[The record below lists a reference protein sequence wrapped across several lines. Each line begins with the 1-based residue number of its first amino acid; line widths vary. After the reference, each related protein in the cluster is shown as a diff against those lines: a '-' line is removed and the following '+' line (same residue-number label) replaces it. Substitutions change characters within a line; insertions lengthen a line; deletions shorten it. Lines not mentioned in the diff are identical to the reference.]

1 MVTTVH
7 KPCVCTPYVQESKKL
22 RVLII
27 NKDERKAL
35 ARKNGNKNPIWSWND
50 SPVAMYERAESGIS
64 QLMVIPRTTHEIEE
78 DIRREEAEAES
89 QWTRTQS
96 EALQMKK
103 SDLGRTESL
112 LILTSL
118 IL

>member
-1 MVTTVH
+1 MEMCAH
-7 KPCVCTPYVQESKKL
+7 YMIKFINYEGY
-22 RVLII
+22 II

-50 SPVAMYERAESGIS
+50 SPVAMYESAESGIS

-103 SDLGRTESL
+103 SDLRRPPRNWYE
-112 LILTSL
+112 
-118 IL
+118 